1 MIEKDKTFAE
11 NIQKE
16 GERRDPHFGFLVWL
30 LSLSDWIQPG
40 NIQILNSIWP
50 VFFIFFGVVKY
61 ILVLF
66 DRKKKFWFYFMLFL
80 KKS

>member
-40 NIQILNSIWP
+40 NIQILNSI
-50 VFFIFFGVVKY
+50 
-61 ILVLF
+61 
-66 DRKKKFWFYFMLFL
+66 
-80 KKS
+80 